1 MSTVLLVENIFK
13 NTKKMLKNSPSNSP
27 QPSFFDIVDQLDAS
41 HPLMQL
47 SQALNWSYL
56 EDGLSKHYSPLG
68 RGSKPIRLMVG
79 ILMLKQLYN
88 LSDEVVVEQ
97 WRMNPYYQVF
107 CGEVSFQTK
116 PPCHSTELVKFRQR
130 IGKNGFNLIFKSSIL
145 LHGDAALEPTILVDT
160 TVQEKNITY
169 PTDHKLAIKI
179 INHLIKLAKLNGVK
193 LRRTYVKE
201 VKELRLACRH
211 FRHVKR
217 RVKAKKALKRLR
229 TIAGTLLRDLDRK
242 LPEHIK
248 QAEQGRFD
256 IYWRVLKQKRNDKD
270 KIYSLHEV
278 GVYCIGKGKDHKPY
292 EFGRKA
298 SIALTANSLIAVGV
312 KSHKKNVHDSKT
324 LKGVVDEVEHNRGAK
339 AEASVADK
347 VEQNRGAKAKTSVA
361 NKVKQNLG
369 AKAKTSVANKVKQN
383 LGAKVETIVV
393 DKGYRGS
400 KKSVD
405 SEVIIPSPPLK
416 SDSEEERQRK
426 RKLCKRISAIEPV
439 IGHLKQDFRLLKNY
453 LKGATGDSIN
463 LTMAATAWNLRK
475 WMVIFFVFI
484 KFIKIANFFDFVLNL
499 NKSHGRN
506 IDEFLLRA

>member
-1 MSTVLLVENIFK
+1 M
-13 NTKKMLKNSPSNSP
+13 
-27 QPSFFDIVDQLDAS
+27 
-41 HPLMQL
+41 
-47 SQALNWSYL
+47 
-56 EDGLSKHYSPLG
+56 
-68 RGSKPIRLMVG
+68 
-79 ILMLKQLYN
+79 
-88 LSDEVVVEQ
+88 
-97 WRMNPYYQVF
+97 
-107 CGEVSFQTK
+107 
-116 PPCHSTELVKFRQR
+116 
-130 IGKNGFNLIFKSSIL
+130 

-229 TIAGTLLRDLDRK
+229 TIAGILLRDLDRK

-369 AKAKTSVANKVKQN
+369 AK
-383 LGAKVETIVV
+383 VETIVV

-426 RKLCKRISAIEPV
+426 RKLCKRRSAIEPV